1 MAGVDLIL
9 IFCLTPET
17 QYTRDLHT
25 ALDSVGPN
33 DEDPDQMPPEVDR
46 TDDMKPESNLEN
58 AEICA
63 NETISPQKKTWV
75 QELKPWS
82 PVQKNVNLIGSFVRP
97 WATWCYPSVVW
108 SVLSFSIHVTAVVV
122 LITTIPVYF
131 SAPPYNFG
139 AGQQGLVF
147 LSSCIGNAFGSIF
160 CGYVNDKVSQWSTRR
175 NNGVFEPEMRL
186 PPVIF
191 PAVLVPVGLIMFGV
205 GVNNGIH
212 WIVPVIGVGLVGIAL
227 TGIGSIIQPYLMD
240 SYTPVL
246 FDCLV
251 TFNGFKNLVSF
262 AIGFAVVPWLE
273 QNGVVTVFCIL
284 AALVLAIDAAVVT
297 IYLYGKKLRQRDS
310 RLKIF
315 LF

>member
-1 MAGVDLIL
+1 MYTIE
-9 IFCLTPET
+9 IEFRISTPCLRMWLT
-17 QYTRDLHT
+17 LH
-25 ALDSVGPN
+25 
-33 DEDPDQMPPEVDR
+33 R
-46 TDDMKPESNLEN
+46 
-58 AEICA
+58 
-63 NETISPQKKTWV
+63 
-75 QELKPWS
+75 
-82 PVQKNVNLIGSFVRP
+82 
-97 WATWCYPSVVW
+97 
-108 SVLSFSIHVTAVVV
+108 VVV

-251 TFNGFKNLVSF
+251 VSTFSINSLSCDSLLMPLVDF
-262 AIGFAVVPWLE
+262 QRFQEPCVVCDRIRSCSLAGTEWCCHRVLYSCCA
-273 QNGVVTVFCIL
+273 GV
-284 AALVLAIDAAVVT
+284 
-297 IYLYGKKLRQRDS
+297 GH
-310 RLKIF
+310 
-315 LF
+315 